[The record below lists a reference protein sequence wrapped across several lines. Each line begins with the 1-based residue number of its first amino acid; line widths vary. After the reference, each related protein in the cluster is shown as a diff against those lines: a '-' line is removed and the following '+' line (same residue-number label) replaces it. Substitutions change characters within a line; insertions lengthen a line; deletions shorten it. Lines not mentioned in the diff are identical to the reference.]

1 MNKIINL
8 LNRVLNSN
16 GRKLKKRNEY
26 MYWSP
31 FISHHKPKL
40 QINVQTQKWHCWVSN
55 VGGRTLFQ
63 LLKKVG
69 ASKQH
74 FDELRELVDDK
85 YFKFSL
91 NNNNNN
97 KINIFFHKKSLNILG
112 WQTEDLYQ
120 NLVITF
126 IYNIKK
132 NNKIVK
138 RHALNYLY
146 KRGIDD
152 SDILKYNIGYCDDGL
167 YSNRIIIPSYDA
179 DGKLNFFV
187 GRDFYSS
194 KMKYR
199 NSPTTKN
206 IIGFD
211 LFINWDEPIILC
223 EGVFDAM
230 AFKRNAIPLF
240 GKNVMSNLQ
249 KKIIESKVKV
259 IYLALDND
267 ALEDTIKISEYFINN
282 GIDVRMMKFK
292 EKDPSEIGFE
302 SLLYLI
308 NKTTKTKFSD
318 LMRLKLNG
326 KTKKYMEV
334 L

>member
-40 QINVQTQKWHCWVSN
+40 QINIQTQKWHCWVSN

-63 LLKKVG
+63 LLKKIG

-85 YFKFSL
+85 YYVNTKIHEAKTIRSL
-91 NNNNNN
+91 PNE
-97 KINIFFHKKSLNILG
+97 FKSLCNG
-112 WQTEDLYQ
+112 GDS
-120 NLVITF
+120 
-126 IYNIKK
+126 
-132 NNKIVK
+132 IVK

-230 AFKRNAIPLF
+230 AFKRNSIPLF
-240 GKNVMSNLQ
+240 GKTVMSKLQ
-249 KKIIESKVKV
+249 KKIIERKVKT

-267 ALEDTIKISEYFINN
+267 AIKDAIKISDNFINN
-282 GIDVRMMKFK
+282 GIDVKLMKFK

>member
-8 LNRVLNSN
+8 LNRVLSSN

-40 QINVQTQKWHCWVSN
+40 QINIQTQKWHCWVSN

-63 LLKKVG
+63 LLKKIA

-85 YFKFSL
+85 YYVNTKIHEAKTIHSL
-91 NNNNNN
+91 PNE
-97 KINIFFHKKSLNILG
+97 FKSLCNG
-112 WQTEDLYQ
+112 GDS
-120 NLVITF
+120 
-126 IYNIKK
+126 
-132 NNKIVK
+132 IVK

-249 KKIIESKVKV
+249 KKIIETKVKV
-259 IYLALDND
+259 IYLALDTD